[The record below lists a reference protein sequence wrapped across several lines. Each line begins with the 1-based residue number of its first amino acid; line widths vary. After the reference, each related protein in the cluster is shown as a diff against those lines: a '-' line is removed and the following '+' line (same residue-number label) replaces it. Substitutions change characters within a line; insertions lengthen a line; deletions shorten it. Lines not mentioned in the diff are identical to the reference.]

1 MKSPIHTHAYKSRQT
16 QRGVSLIELMVAIT
30 IGLLI
35 LAALSTLLISQT
47 NIRNELDKSNR
58 MIDNGRYALELLS
71 ENIRLAGF
79 YDNYDPSGA
88 PRDPALLVP
97 TPCLPSITNATTNT
111 AANVLLHHVQGYNAA
126 TESSAIASP
135 PCSLTSLKNGSDIL
149 VLRRTSTSS
158 ILATAAVAGSAY
170 FQVSNCKTD
179 VVPPS
184 YKLALGP
191 AGFTTLHKRNC
202 STASDLRLFVEQTY
216 FVSPDNVAG
225 DGIPTLKR
233 IELDP
238 SGAFVTTPLV
248 EGIEYMQVEYGL
260 DGDNNADGIMD
271 DINGDGLV
279 NNNDLDGAAD
289 IYIAAPTAANWP
301 NIVSIKAYI
310 IARNIETTTSY
321 TDTKTYSLGLAGT
334 YTPASADHYKRHAY
348 TQLIRLVNPSS
359 RKEAP

>member
-79 YDNYDPSGA
+79 YDNYAPSGA
-88 PRDPALLVP
+88 ATLVP

-158 ILATAAVAGSAY
+158 ILATAAVAGLAY
-170 FQVSNCKTD
+170 FQVSNCAND
-179 VVPPS
+179 PSPS
-184 YKLALGP
+184 YKLALGS
-191 AGFTTLHKRNC
+191 AGFTTLHKKNC

-233 IELDP
+233 KERYP
-238 SGAFVTTPLV
+238 SGRFEITPLV

-279 NNNDLDGAAD
+279 NKNDLDGAAD

-310 IARNIETTTSY
+310 IAKNIETTKSY

-348 TQLIRLVNPSS
+348 TQVIRLVNPSS
-359 RKEAP
+359 RRETP

>member
-1 MKSPIHTHAYKSRQT
+1 MKSPIHTHVYKSRQT
-16 QRGVSLIELMVAIT
+16 QRGLSLIELMVAIA

-35 LAALSTLLISQT
+35 LAALSTLFISQT

-79 YDNYDPSGA
+79 YDNYAPSGA
-88 PRDPALLVP
+88 ATLVP
-97 TPCLPSITNATTNT
+97 TPCTLTAIINATSNI
-111 AANVLLHHVQGYNAA
+111 NVLLHHVQGYNAA
-126 TESSAIASP
+126 AASSAIASP
-135 PCSLTSLKNGSDIL
+135 PCGLTSLKNGSDIL

-170 FQVSNCKTD
+170 FQVSNCAND
-179 VVPPS
+179 PSPS
-184 YKLALGP
+184 YKLALGS
-191 AGFTTLHKRNC
+191 AGFTTLRKRNC
-202 STASDLRLFVEQTY
+202 ITPSDLRLFVEQTY
-216 FVSPDNVAG
+216 FVSPNNTAG

-238 SGAFVTTPLV
+238 TGAYVTTPLV
-248 EGIEYMQVEYGL
+248 EGIEYMQVEYGRDIDSVDTIP
-260 DGDNNADGIMD
+260 DGVANNYTDAPA
-271 DINGDGLV
+271 
-279 NNNDLDGAAD
+279 AAD
-289 IYIAAPTAANWP
+289 WP

-310 IARNIETTTSY
+310 IARNIETTTNY

-348 TQLIRLVNPSS
+348 TQVIRLVNPSS
-359 RKEAP
+359 RKETP